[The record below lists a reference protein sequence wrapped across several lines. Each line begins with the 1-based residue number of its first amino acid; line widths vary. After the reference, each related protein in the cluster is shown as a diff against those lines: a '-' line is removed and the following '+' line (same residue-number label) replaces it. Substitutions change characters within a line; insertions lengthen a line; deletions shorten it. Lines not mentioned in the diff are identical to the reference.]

1 MKILHVYKSYY
12 PETIGGVER
21 SIKNL
26 CDGLNKLNVHTSIL
40 TTSKKTIKKKF
51 LIKFRKNFEI
61 SNTPFSLEFILN
73 LKSIS
78 NNFDII
84 HYHFPWPFMDI
95 SHFLAGIK
103 KPTVLTY
110 HSDIVHQKF
119 LKIIYYP
126 VMKMFLNSMD
136 TIVTS
141 SLNYKNSSNILQKYF
156 DKTKVIPFGISKKDY
171 KINLNLISKYKKK
184 YGKNFIL
191 FVGVLRYYKGINFLV
206 DAVRSTNYKL
216 IIVGNGSLYNEIYKQ
231 IKNKKLNNVKI
242 YRKVPDK
249 DLPYLIKLSKCIV
262 LPSNLRSEAFGFSLL
277 EGLMFEK
284 PLISCEIRT
293 GTSFINRNRKTGYV
307 VKASS
312 SKSLRTAIDKI
323 FSKKLTIKNLKLN
336 SRKRFNR
343 YFNQNLMAKSYYKL
357 YKSIL
362 NNKNNI

>member
-1 MKILHVYKSYY
+1 
-12 PETIGGVER
+12 
-21 SIKNL
+21 
-26 CDGLNKLNVHTSIL
+26 
-40 TTSKKTIKKKF
+40 
-51 LIKFRKNFEI
+51 
-61 SNTPFSLEFILN
+61 
-73 LKSIS
+73 
-78 NNFDII
+78 
-84 HYHFPWPFMDI
+84 
-95 SHFLAGIK
+95 
-103 KPTVLTY
+103 
-110 HSDIVHQKF
+110 
-119 LKIIYYP
+119 
-126 VMKMFLNSMD
+126 
-136 TIVTS
+136 
-141 SLNYKNSSNILQKYF
+141 
-156 DKTKVIPFGISKKDY
+156 
-171 KINLNLISKYKKK
+171 
-184 YGKNFIL
+184 
-191 FVGVLRYYKGINFLV
+191 GVLRYYKGINFLV